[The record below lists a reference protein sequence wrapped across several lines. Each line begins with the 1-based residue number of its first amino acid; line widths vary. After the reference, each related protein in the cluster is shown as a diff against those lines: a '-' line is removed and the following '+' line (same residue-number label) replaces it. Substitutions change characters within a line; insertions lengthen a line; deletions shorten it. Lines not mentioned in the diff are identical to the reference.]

1 MLVRWAG
8 QDASG
13 ESWEPLENLT
23 NCEEAI
29 AAFERSRGVKLPRR
43 PPAPPSAVVGGVPP
57 PLPPTGYTVDPAP
70 GDLGRA
76 LVGRRILY
84 WWGED
89 GWQLGSVARVSSQA
103 SFSHVVAYHR
113 RSSALSGTAHSLLD
127 SASYGATWVAL
138 SPLPPA
144 GVSRTRASARPPSP
158 PAPTLSL
165 AGGP

>member
-1 MLVRWAG
+1 MEHEVAAILQFRLRAGRPQVLVHWAV

-70 GDLGRA
+70 
-76 LVGRRILY
+76 V
-84 WWGED
+84 
-89 GWQLGSVARVSSQA
+89 
-103 SFSHVVAYHR
+103 
-113 RSSALSGTAHSLLD
+113 
-127 SASYGATWVAL
+127 TWVARWSAGASSTAVRFFRFEGL
-138 SPLPPA
+138 SQH
-144 GVSRTRASARPPSP
+144 
-158 PAPTLSL
+158 
-165 AGGP
+165 